1 MRLVRRI
8 AGAAALAVLR
18 RVRRRDKAAA
28 AEADVQQYRSET
40 GLVERSDIEG
50 VVSARVPADD
60 RAELAVIVLFAAAAL
75 LAAAFLVAYI
85 VADNTQLF
93 GATLG
98 GSFLVL
104 AAALITAG
112 KRVVPQDRLIERRPD
127 LEPGPQSDDV
137 AQMVARG
144 GRGITRKRLLVAS
157 AGVAGASMG
166 AALLAPAA
174 SLGPWIGDV
183 AAPSQWKR
191 GTALVDDQ
199 GEPVMAADLDVGSF
213 LTAFATG
220 ADPEALASSLIV
232 VRIDQEAIRVR
243 PEWSPDGVM
252 AFSKICTHAGCAVAM
267 MRYPLYPD
275 NAPGPALVCPCH
287 YSTFDITHGGRVV
300 FGPAGRPLPQL
311 PLTVGNDGILRAGGN
326 LSGQVG
332 PGYGT
337 VRSRRPL

>member
-1 MRLVRRI
+1 LRRQSRGQEQA
-8 AGAAALAVLR
+8 AGADPER
-18 RVRRRDKAAA
+18 HRP
-28 AEADVQQYRSET
+28 ET
-40 GLVERSDIEG
+40 GLVEPADIEA
-50 VVSARVPADD
+50 VSSAWVPADD
-60 RAELAVIVLFAAAAL
+60 RAELAAIVLFAAAVL
-75 LAAAFLVAYI
+75 LAAVFVVAYV

-98 GSFLVL
+98 GSFLAL
-104 AAALITAG
+104 AAALIVTG

-137 AQMVARG
+137 VEIIARG
-144 GRGITRKRLLVAS
+144 GHGITRKRLLVAS
-157 AGVAGASMG
+157 AGVAGASVG

-183 AAPSQWKR
+183 AAPSPWKR

-199 GEPVMAADLDVGSF
+199 GRPVMAADLDVGSF
-213 LTAFATG
+213 LTAFAKE

-232 VRIDQEAIRVR
+232 VRIDPEAIHVR

-275 NAPGPALVCPCH
+275 NEPGPALVCPCH
-287 YSTFDITHGGRVV
+287 YSTFDITQGARVV

-311 PLTVGNDGILRAGGN
+311 PLMIAGDGSLLAAGP
-326 LSGQVG
+326 LSGDVG
-332 PGYGT
+332 PAWTGVDRG
-337 VRSRRPL
+337 SA

>member
-1 MRLVRRI
+1 MNLIRRI
-8 AGAAALAVLR
+8 TGAVVLAVLR
-18 RVRRRDKAAA
+18 RRSRRQEQVA
-28 AEADVQQYRSET
+28 AEPVLEQYRPET
-40 GLVERSDIEG
+40 GLVEPSDIEAIEA
-50 VVSARVPADD
+50 ARVPGDD
-60 RAELAVIVLFAAAAL
+60 RAEVAVIVLFAVAAA
-75 LAAAFLVAYI
+75 LAAAFVVAYI
-85 VADNTQLF
+85 FTDNTQLF

-98 GSFLVL
+98 GSFLAL
-104 AAALITAG
+104 AAAMIVAG

-137 AQMVARG
+137 AKIIARG
-144 GRGITRKRLLVAS
+144 GRGITRRRLLATS

-183 AAPSQWKR
+183 AARSPWKR
-191 GTALVDDQ
+191 GTPLVDDQ
-199 GEPVMAADLDVGSF
+199 GLPVMAADLDVGSF
-213 LTAFATG
+213 MTAFAKD

-232 VRIDQEAIRVR
+232 VRIDPEAILVH

-267 MRYPLYPD
+267 LRYPLYAD

-311 PLTVGNDGILRAGGN
+311 PLTIAEDGSLLAAGR
-326 LSGQVG
+326 LSGDVG
-332 PGYGT
+332 PAWTGVNRG
-337 VRSRRPL
+337 SE